1 MNLSCILTKIVY
13 NGGENMTNIL
23 ILLQVV
29 VLMLLSAVLGV
40 MWERTNNLSRQQ
52 EKTLEID
59 DKEIEK
65 IKEFNEQYNKKINDI
80 LSYE

>member
-1 MNLSCILTKIVY
+1 
-13 NGGENMTNIL
+13 MTNIL

>member
-1 MNLSCILTKIVY
+1 
-13 NGGENMTNIL
+13 MTNIL

-40 MWERTNNLSRQQ
+40 MWERMNNLSRQQ

-65 IKEFNEQYNKKINDI
+65 IKEFNEQYNQQINDI
-80 LSYE
+80 LSYK